1 MFSGK
6 CVVEGKKTKVAMK
19 LFANSL
25 VLRKINR
32 YLRKNVRDQSPSIL
46 RLWATQCEFV
56 FAQQLR
62 RSQQIIT
69 LYAKIWEER
78 ALRELLRRFR
88 GQVQRQAKGF
98 LLSSA
103 TLLAFDWDRE
113 RIEYDD
119 VKEYFDDF
127 NFLERL
133 QRETIFCGQCQKRR
147 EIDCRIDGICYCRC
161 PRNVTEV
168 LSREQND
175 YTAWEPYI
183 EQRDMITWRR
193 EVKPGLYAYKV
204 YVEYP
209 DITAEDFLHVQTDV
223 EYRKKWDNTAV
234 SLEVIDEDTAKGSNS
249 HIIYW
254 EMLWPKLFANRDYV
268 YNRRYFVDR
277 SKKVIVI
284 VNKSVQHPKAPAR
297 PGNHRVNEFW
307 SFMVIKPTTN
317 AFNKPGVSFI
327 LTYFDN
333 PGLSIPK
340 YITNWVAKKQ
350 MPDFL
355 GQLHQA
361 TLNYA
366 SMKKQNETRI
376 VAFWDKHRDPGFE
389 YPPDTIS
396 GFTSEEYLQAQSENE
411 TSSSLQEVNPK
422 SLSVRSLPAST
433 TAAAT
438 TPEIASTQSY
448 HQLQNANSAAS
459 PAIAKTNSTDSSSSN
474 QESPSQ
480 PSSMTTSPTQPQ
492 QDTSSSSSPQQ
503 KSSWWSYLYSYLYFI

>member
-1 MFSGK
+1 
-6 CVVEGKKTKVAMK
+6 MK

-32 YLRKNVRDQSPSIL
+32 YLRKNVRDQSPNIL

-62 RSQQIIT
+62 RSQQIFA

-103 TLLAFDWDRE
+103 ALLAFDWDRE

-133 QRETIFCGQCQKRR
+133 QRETIYCGQCQKRR

-161 PRNVTEV
+161 PKNVEQV
-168 LSREQND
+168 LGRPEND

-183 EQRDMITWRR
+183 EQPDMITWRR
-193 EVKPGLYAYKV
+193 EVKPGLYSYKV

-254 EMLWPKLFANRDYV
+254 EMLWPKLFANREYV
-268 YNRRYFVDR
+268 FNRRFFVDR

-307 SFMVIKPTTN
+307 SYMVIKPTTN

-389 YPPDTIS
+389 YPPETLA
-396 GFTSEEYLQAQSENE
+396 GFSSEDYLQAQSEHE
-411 TSSSLQEVNPK
+411 GSSSLQEANPK
-422 SLSVRSLPAST
+422 SLSAASPAS

-438 TPEIASTQSY
+438 NAPEISSTQNQQHHHH
-448 HQLQNANSAAS
+448 HQLENANSA
-459 PAIAKTNSTDSSSSN
+459 DSSY
-474 QESPSQ
+474 QESSPSQ
-480 PSSMTTSPTQPQ
+480 TSSSMTTTTVQPPSQPQ
-492 QDTSSSSSPQQ
+492 QDNSPPPPQ

>member
-1 MFSGK
+1 
-6 CVVEGKKTKVAMK
+6 MK
-19 LFANSL
+19 LFTNSL

-32 YLRKNVRDQSPSIL
+32 YLHKNVKDQSPNIL

-62 RSQQIIT
+62 RSQQIFT

-78 ALRELLRRFR
+78 ALRELLKRFR
-88 GQVQRQAKGF
+88 GQVQRHAKGF

-113 RIEYDD
+113 RIEFEQ
-119 VKEYFDDF
+119 VKDYFDDF

-133 QRETIFCGQCQKRR
+133 QKETIFCPRCQKRK
-147 EIDCRIDGICYCRC
+147 EIDCRVEGVRYCSC
-161 PRNVTEV
+161 PRNDTEKPPK
-168 LSREQND
+168 EQNEF
-175 YTAWEPYI
+175 TAWEPYI
-183 EQRDMITWRR
+183 EQKDMITWRK
-193 EVKPGLYAYKV
+193 EVKSGLYAYKV
-204 YVEYP
+204 FVEYP

-277 SKKVIVI
+277 SKKVILI
-284 VNKSVQHPKAPAR
+284 VNKSVQHPKCPAK
-297 PGNHRVNEFW
+297 PTNQRVNEYW
-307 SFMVIKPTTN
+307 SFMVIKPTSS
-317 AFNKPGVSFI
+317 FNKPGVSFI

-340 YITNWVAKKQ
+340 YITNWVARKQ

-355 GQLHQA
+355 SQLHKA

-366 SMKKQNETRI
+366 AAKKHNETRI
-376 VAFWDKHRDPGFE
+376 VEFWDKYRDPGFE
-389 YPPDTIS
+389 YPPDTLT
-396 GFTSEEYLQAQSENE
+396 GFTNEDYLQAQNKNE
-411 TSSSLQEVNPK
+411 ERTSLQAANPQSHLKTEVDEEPMTQRSDATK
-422 SLSVRSLPAST
+422 SGEIQKTSQASSQLAST
-433 TAAAT
+433 TITTAT
-438 TPEIASTQSY
+438 TTATISTEDCGGT
-448 HQLQNANSAAS
+448 
-459 PAIAKTNSTDSSSSN
+459 PKT
-474 QESPSQ
+474 
-480 PSSMTTSPTQPQ
+480 
-492 QDTSSSSSPQQ
+492 
-503 KSSWWSYLYSYLYFI
+503 SWWAYLYSYLYFV

>member
-1 MFSGK
+1 MP
-6 CVVEGKKTKVAMK
+6 TMK

-25 VLRKINR
+25 VLRKIDQ
-32 YLRKNVRDQSPSIL
+32 YLRKNVRDQSSSIL

-62 RSQQIIT
+62 RSQQIFT

-98 LLSSA
+98 LLSTA

-119 VKEYFDDF
+119 VKDYFDDF

-133 QRETIFCGQCQKRR
+133 QRETIYCGQCQKRR

-161 PRNVTEV
+161 PKNVAEV
-168 LSREQND
+168 LGRQEND

-234 SLEVIDEDTAKGSNS
+234 SLEVIDEDSAKGSES

-268 YNRRYFVDR
+268 YNRRFFVDR

-307 SFMVIKPTTN
+307 SYMVIKPTTN

-361 TLNYA
+361 TINYA

-389 YPPDTIS
+389 YPPDTLA
-396 GFTSEEYLQAQSENE
+396 GFTTEDYLQAQSENE
-411 TSSSLQEVNPK
+411 GSSSLQEANPK
-422 SLSVRSLPAST
+422 SLSVASPAS

-438 TPEIASTQSY
+438 TAAPEIISTQNQQQHHH
-448 HQLQNANSAAS
+448 HQKLQNANSSAAS
-459 PAIAKTNSTDSSSSN
+459 TVVKTAATTSSSTDSSN
-474 QESPSQ
+474 QESSPASQ
-480 PSSMTTSPTQPQ
+480 TSSMTTTSTQPPSQPQ
-492 QDTSSSSSPQQ
+492 QDTSSPQ

>member
-1 MFSGK
+1 MKFFSN
-6 CVVEGKKTKVAMK
+6 A
-19 LFANSL
+19 L
-25 VLRKINR
+25 VLRKVNR
-32 YLRKNVRDQSPSIL
+32 YLRKNVRDQSPNIL
-46 RLWATQCEFV
+46 RLWATQCEFL

-62 RSQQIIT
+62 RSQQILA

-78 ALRELLRRFR
+78 ALKELLRRFR
-88 GQVQRQAKGF
+88 GQAQRHAKGF
-98 LLSSA
+98 LLSSTA
-103 TLLAFDWDRE
+103 LLAFDWDRE

-127 NFLERL
+127 SFLDRL
-133 QRETIFCGQCQKRR
+133 KRETIFCPRCQKRKQ
-147 EIDCRIDGICYCRC
+147 IDCQVEGIRYCCC
-161 PRNVTEV
+161 PRNVTDM
-168 LSREQND
+168 LSREQNEF
-175 YTAWEPYI
+175 TAWEPYI
-183 EQRDMITWRR
+183 EQKTMITWRK

-234 SLEVIDEDTAKGSNS
+234 SLEVVDEDSAKGSNS
-249 HIIYW
+249 SIIYW

-284 VNKSVQHPKAPAR
+284 VNKSVQHPKCPVK
-297 PGNHRVNEFW
+297 PSNQRVDEYW
-307 SFMVIKPTTN
+307 SFMVIKPTSGT
-317 AFNKPGVSFI
+317 FSKPGLSFI

-366 SMKKQNETRI
+366 SAKKQNETRI
-376 VAFWDKHRDPGFE
+376 VEFWDKHRDPGFE
-389 YPPDTIS
+389 YPPDS
-396 GFTSEEYLQAQSENE
+396 LPGFSNEDYLQARTDGEGSTTLQEANPKTQPNPMTSQSDVQKETQNASRPL
-411 TSSSLQEVNPK
+411 TSSATTTSASSQAPPVTA
-422 SLSVRSLPAST
+422 PASPT
-433 TAAAT
+433 STSTAQDDCGVAT
-438 TPEIASTQSY
+438 
-448 HQLQNANSAAS
+448 
-459 PAIAKTNSTDSSSSN
+459 
-474 QESPSQ
+474 
-480 PSSMTTSPTQPQ
+480 
-492 QDTSSSSSPQQ
+492 Q

>member
-1 MFSGK
+1 MKFFSN
-6 CVVEGKKTKVAMK
+6 A
-19 LFANSL
+19 L
-25 VLRKINR
+25 VLRKVNR

-46 RLWATQCEFV
+46 RLWATQCEFL

-62 RSQQIIT
+62 RSQQILA

-88 GQVQRQAKGF
+88 GQVQRHAKGL
-98 LLSSA
+98 LLSS
-103 TLLAFDWDRE
+103 TVMLAFDWDRE
-113 RIEYDD
+113 RIEFED

-133 QRETIFCGQCQKRR
+133 KKETIFCPRCQKRK
-147 EIDCRIDGICYCRC
+147 EIDCRVEGVRYCSC
-161 PRNVTEV
+161 PRSVSDM
-168 LSREQND
+168 LSKEQNEF
-175 YTAWEPYI
+175 TAWEPYI
-183 EQRDMITWRR
+183 EQKTMITWRK

-234 SLEVIDEDTAKGSNS
+234 SLEVVDEDATKGSNS
-249 HIIYW
+249 SIIYW
-254 EMLWPKLFANRDYV
+254 EMLWPKLFSNRDYV
-268 YNRRYFVDR
+268 YNRRFFVDR

-284 VNKSVQHPKAPAR
+284 VNKSIQHPKCPVK
-297 PGNHRVNEFW
+297 PSNQRVNEYW
-307 SFMVIKPTTN
+307 SYMVIKPTTGT
-317 AFNKPGVSFI
+317 FSKPGVSFI

-361 TLNYA
+361 TVNYA
-366 SMKKQNETRI
+366 SAKKQNETRI
-376 VAFWDKHRDPGFE
+376 VEFWDKHRDPGFE
-389 YPPDTIS
+389 YPPDS
-396 GFTSEEYLQAQSENE
+396 LPGFSNEDFLQARSESE
-411 TSSSLQEVNPK
+411 GGTTLQEANPK
-422 SLSVRSLPAST
+422 IQSSVNESHSLTQQLTKAESRNTSKELNAS
-433 TAAAT
+433 AAT
-438 TPEIASTQSY
+438 TTASSQTPP
-448 HQLQNANSAAS
+448 SAS
-459 PAIAKTNSTDSSSSN
+459 IT
-474 QESPSQ
+474 
-480 PSSMTTSPTQPQ
+480 TTSTA
-492 QDTSSSSSPQQ
+492 QDDCGSAQ

>member
-1 MFSGK
+1 MKFFSN
-6 CVVEGKKTKVAMK
+6 A
-19 LFANSL
+19 L
-25 VLRKINR
+25 VLRKVNR

-46 RLWATQCEFV
+46 RLWATQCEFL

-62 RSQQIIT
+62 RSQQILA

-98 LLSSA
+98 LLSS
-103 TLLAFDWDRE
+103 TVLLAFDWDRE
-113 RIEYDD
+113 RIEFDD
-119 VKEYFDDF
+119 VKDYFDDF

-133 QRETIFCGQCQKRR
+133 KKETIFCPRCQKRK
-147 EIDCRIDGICYCRC
+147 EIDCRVEGVRYCSC
-161 PRNVTEV
+161 PRSVSDM
-168 LSREQND
+168 LSKEQNEF
-175 YTAWEPYI
+175 TAWEPYI
-183 EQRDMITWRR
+183 EQKTMITWRK

-234 SLEVIDEDTAKGSNS
+234 SLEVVDEDATKGSNS
-249 HIIYW
+249 SIIYW

-268 YNRRYFVDR
+268 YNRRFFVDR

-284 VNKSVQHPKAPAR
+284 VNKSIQHPKCPVK
-297 PGNHRVNEFW
+297 PSNQRVNEYW
-307 SFMVIKPTTN
+307 SYMVIKPTTGT
-317 AFNKPGVSFI
+317 FSKPGVSFI

-361 TLNYA
+361 TVNYA
-366 SMKKQNETRI
+366 SAKKQNETRI
-376 VAFWDKHRDPGFE
+376 VEFWDKHRDPGFE
-389 YPPDTIS
+389 YPPDS
-396 GFTSEEYLQAQSENE
+396 LPGFSNEDFLQARSDSEGG
-411 TSSSLQEVNPK
+411 TTLQEANPK
-422 SLSVRSLPAST
+422 IQSSVNASHLLT
-433 TAAAT
+433 HQLAKAEPLNTNRELNASAAT
-438 TPEIASTQSY
+438 PTASSQ
-448 HQLQNANSAAS
+448 APPVAS
-459 PAIAKTNSTDSSSSN
+459 IT
-474 QESPSQ
+474 
-480 PSSMTTSPTQPQ
+480 TTSTA
-492 QDTSSSSSPQQ
+492 QDDCGSAQN
-503 KSSWWSYLYSYLYFI
+503 SSWWSYLYSYLYFI

>member
-1 MFSGK
+1 MKMKFFSN
-6 CVVEGKKTKVAMK
+6 V
-19 LFANSL
+19 L
-25 VLRKINR
+25 VLRKVNR

-46 RLWATQCEFV
+46 RLWATQCEFH

-62 RSQQIIT
+62 RSQQILA

-88 GQVQRQAKGF
+88 GQAQRHAKGF
-98 LLSSA
+98 LLSSTA
-103 TLLAFDWDRE
+103 LLAFDWDRE
-113 RIEYDD
+113 RIEFED

-127 NFLERL
+127 NFLDRL
-133 QRETIFCGQCQKRR
+133 QKETIFCPRCQKRKQ
-147 EIDCRIDGICYCRC
+147 IDCRVEGVRYCSC
-161 PRNVTEV
+161 PRNVTDM
-168 LSREQND
+168 LSKEQNEF
-175 YTAWEPYI
+175 TAWEPYI
-183 EQRDMITWRR
+183 EQKTMITWRK

-234 SLEVIDEDTAKGSNS
+234 SLEVVDEDAAKGSNS
-249 HIIYW
+249 SIIYW

-284 VNKSVQHPKAPAR
+284 VNKSVQHPKCPVK
-297 PGNHRVNEFW
+297 PSNQRVNEYW
-307 SFMVIKPTTN
+307 SFMVIKPTTGM
-317 AFNKPGVSFI
+317 FSKPGVSFI

-366 SMKKQNETRI
+366 SAKKQNESRI
-376 VAFWDKHRDPGFE
+376 VEFWDKHRDPGFE
-389 YPPDTIS
+389 YPPDS
-396 GFTSEEYLQAQSENE
+396 LPGFSNEDYLQARSESE
-411 TSSSLQEVNPK
+411 GGTTLQEANPK
-422 SLSVRSLPAST
+422 TQSPVNESYSLIHQPAKAESNKELNASVTTTTASSQT
-433 TAAAT
+433 PPPAAAT
-438 TPEIASTQSY
+438 APT
-448 HQLQNANSAAS
+448 
-459 PAIAKTNSTDSSSSN
+459 
-474 QESPSQ
+474 
-480 PSSMTTSPTQPQ
+480 TTSTA
-492 QDTSSSSSPQQ
+492 QDDCGSAQ